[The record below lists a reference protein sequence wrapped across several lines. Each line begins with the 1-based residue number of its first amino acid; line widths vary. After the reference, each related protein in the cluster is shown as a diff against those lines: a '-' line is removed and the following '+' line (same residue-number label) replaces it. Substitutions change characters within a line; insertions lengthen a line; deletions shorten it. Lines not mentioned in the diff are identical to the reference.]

1 MSARGGRAV
10 RRIMVPLLIFLLIFA
25 CVMGI
30 AYFLEIYRVDPAKIY
45 VDGNTHYSNQEI
57 IDTVMTGP
65 LGDNSIVLSM
75 KYKNRK
81 ITDVPF
87 VDAIT
92 VEVVSSDSIRIRV
105 FEKALAGYV
114 KYLDRYIYFDKDGT
128 VVESSDVL
136 TKGIPQVTGINFS
149 GIQVGKPLTTDDTD
163 IFLRTLDLTKLLA
176 KYELSAD
183 RIHFHGNGEVTIYF
197 GNIRVDLGTDE
208 QGIEDKVMLLGKF
221 LERVESLSGVLDMEE
236 YNEEGIY
243 VFKPDTDG

>member
-1 MSARGGRAV
+1 
-10 RRIMVPLLIFLLIFA
+10 
-25 CVMGI
+25 
-30 AYFLEIYRVDPAKIY
+30 
-45 VDGNTHYSNQEI
+45 
-57 IDTVMTGP
+57 MTGP

-75 KYKNRK
+75 KYKSRK

-136 TKGIPQVTGINFS
+136 TKGIPQVTGITFS

-183 RIHFHGNGEVTIYF
+183 RIHVHVNGEVTIYF

-208 QGIEDKVMLLGKF
+208 QGIEDKVMLLGTF
-221 LERVESLSGVLDMEE
+221 LERVETLSGVLDMEE

-243 VFKPDTDG
+243 VFKPDTED

>member
-1 MSARGGRAV
+1 MSASRSRGI
-10 RRIMVPLLIFLLIFA
+10 RRIMIPLLIFLIVFA

-30 AYFLEIYRVDPAKIY
+30 EYFIEIYRVDPAKIY
-45 VDGNTHYSNQEI
+45 VDGNTHYTNQQI
-57 IDTVMTGP
+57 IDIVMNGP
-65 LGDNSIVLSM
+65 LGDNSVVLSL
-75 KYKNRK
+75 KYKNKK

-136 TKGIPQVTGINFS
+136 TKGIPQVTGLTFS
-149 GIQVGKPLTTDDTD
+149 GIQVGKPLTTDETD
-163 IFLRTLDLTKLLA
+163 IFLRTLDLTKLLG

-183 RIHFHGNGEVTIYF
+183 RIHFHENGEVTVYF
-197 GNIRVDLGTDE
+197 GNVRVDLGKDE
-208 QGIEDKVMLLGKF
+208 QGIEDKVMLLGTF
-221 LERVESLSGVLDMEE
+221 LDNVGTLSGVLDMEE
-236 YNEEGIY
+236 YSTEGLY
-243 VFKPDTDG
+243 VFTPDGTD

>member
-1 MSARGGRAV
+1 MSARRGRGF
-10 RRIMVPLLIFLLIFA
+10 RRIMIPLLIFLIVFA

-30 AYFLEIYRVDPAKIY
+30 EYFIEIYRVDPAKIY
-45 VDGNTHYSNQEI
+45 VDGNTHYTNQQI
-57 IDTVMTGP
+57 IDIVMDGP
-65 LGDNSIVLSM
+65 LGDNSVVLSL
-75 KYKNRK
+75 KYKNKK

-136 TKGIPQVTGINFS
+136 TAGIPQVTGIVFS
-149 GIQVGKPLTTDDTD
+149 GIQVGKPLSSDDTD
-163 IFLRTLDLTKLLA
+163 IFARTLDLTKLLG

-183 RIHFHGNGEVTIYF
+183 RIHFHENGEVTVYF
-197 GNIRVDLGTDE
+197 GNARVDLGTDE
-208 QGIEDKVMLLGKF
+208 EGIEDKVMLLGTF
-221 LERVESLSGVLDMEE
+221 LERVGNLSGVLDMEE
-236 YNEEGIY
+236 YSEEGIY
-243 VFKPDTDG
+243 VFTPDDTK

>member
-1 MSARGGRAV
+1 MTARGGKAV

-57 IDTVMTGP
+57 IDIVMTGP

-136 TKGIPQVTGINFS
+136 TKGIPQVTGISFS

-163 IFLRTLDLTKLLA
+163 IFFRTLDLTKLLA

-208 QGIEDKVMLLGKF
+208 QGIEDKVMLLGTF
-221 LERVESLSGVLDMEE
+221 LERVETLSGVLDMEE

-243 VFKPDTDG
+243 VFKPDTDD